1 MVKNKLIIFI
11 YILGWF
17 FFINLNFI
25 IWKYLKVIFWDMV
38 KKIYLIENIKIICII
53 ILILYLILN
62 IY

>member
-11 YILGWF
+11 YILGWV

-25 IWKYLKVIFWDMV
+25 IWKYLKVIFLDMV